1 MNEALSGGG
10 LFLLR
15 TVLSL
20 ASFLFLLRFLLQ
32 AVRADFYNP
41 LTQGVVRF
49 TDPLLKPLRPLIPY
63 LGGLDIAALGLTL
76 LAELLLCMLTFGLPL
91 GSALLVAAFR
101 LPMRLLELYFWAL
114 LIVVILSWVAPMSR
128 HPGAELLE
136 QLTAPVLGP
145 IRRVLPPAGG
155 LDFSVLVLFLLLT
168 LLRDYLV
175 PGLALE
181 VGIPRMLLP

>member
-15 TVLSL
+15 TILSL

-49 TDPLLKPLRPLIPY
+49 TDPLLKPLRTLIPY

-76 LAELLLCMLTFGLPL
+76 IAEILLCMTDLRPSPGVGDPRGRLSPAHASIGAVFL
-91 GSALLVAAFR
+91 GAPHR
-101 LPMRLLELYFWAL
+101 GD
-114 LIVVILSWVAPMSR
+114 LSWVAPMSR

-136 QLTAPVLGP
+136 QLTGPVLAP
-145 IRRVLPPAGG
+145 IRRLLPPAGG

-181 VGIPRMLLP
+181 AGIPRMLLP

>member
-1 MNEALSGGG
+1 
-10 LFLLR
+10 
-15 TVLSL
+15 
-20 ASFLFLLRFLLQ
+20 
-32 AVRADFYNP
+32 
-41 LTQGVVRF
+41 
-49 TDPLLKPLRPLIPY
+49 
-63 LGGLDIAALGLTL
+63 
-76 LAELLLCMLTFGLPL
+76 
-91 GSALLVAAFR
+91 VAAFR

-128 HPGAELLE
+128 HPGAELLD
-136 QLTAPVLGP
+136 QLTAPVLAP